1 MDCLSPSYQLTF
13 QRLMTR
19 YGDSWNFQRLV
30 KTFTQILSSCSF
42 WLQHIFY
49 FSGWGKTIGGGT
61 GAEVLQE
68 AMLPVAYHKTCREK
82 MKVVRKVHKGTMLCA
97 GGQGKGGCQVKKCR
111 YHLYLTN
118 KFVKIRK
125 QMLRNLLGRA

>member
-1 MDCLSPSYQLTF
+1 MSNDSSKEPVKIFSVWLNFHPDSQTF
-13 QRLMTR
+13 VLIAV
-19 YGDSWNFQRLV
+19 F
-30 KTFTQILSSCSF
+30 FF
-42 WLQHIFY
+42 

-111 YHLYLTN
+111 YH
-118 KFVKIRK
+118 FI
-125 QMLRNLLGRA
+125 